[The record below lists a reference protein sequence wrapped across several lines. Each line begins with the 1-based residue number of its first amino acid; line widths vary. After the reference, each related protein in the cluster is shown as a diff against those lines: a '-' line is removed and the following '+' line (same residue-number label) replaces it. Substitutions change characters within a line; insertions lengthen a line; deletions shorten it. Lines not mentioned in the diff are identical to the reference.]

1 MWGFPFYL
9 CIRNLICNPHETQT
23 WNFFNSSGNFYF
35 LPMALR
41 RQTSVLLSPCAEEY
55 ISSQWF
61 YCMKP
66 FEVPTSLKGVQVKI
80 ATSYVLKIF
89 PEECSYSCHQFSK
102 LDKVHVYYHNASFY
116 FPLLFSFILNFCHL
130 CGFLSCLL
138 AQPSFL
144 GHGWVFR
151 LLYSDIFIKL

>member
-1 MWGFPFYL
+1 MRHRLGIF
-9 CIRNLICNPHETQT
+9 LIPQGTFISYP
-23 WNFFNSSGNFYF
+23 WPSGDRQVSCYHPVLKSIF
-35 LPMALR
+35 LVSDFTAW
-41 RQTSVLLSPCAEEY
+41 SP
-55 ISSQWF
+55 
-61 YCMKP
+61 
-66 FEVPTSLKGVQVKI
+66 LKSRLHWRGMQVKI